1 MSDIAVTYDSEKM
14 TFSWSVTK
22 PGLTED
28 EGLETAV
35 LLSLFSDRIA
45 REDDVLPSGDDR
57 RGWWAD
63 AYADIE
69 GDSWGSRLWLLSREK
84 QTAETLR
91 RAEEYAREALQWLIE
106 DRVVSSVKCSA
117 QIVRTGVLGLTVVM
131 TRGKNLSTKYRF
143 ETFWKNGN

>member
-1 MSDIAVTYDSEKM
+1 MSDIAVIYDPDKS

-22 PGLTED
+22 PGLTQD
-28 EGLETAV
+28 AGLETAV

-63 AYADIE
+63 VYSDIE
-69 GDSWGSRLWLLSREK
+69 GDAWGSRLWLLSREK
-84 QTAETLR
+84 QTSETLR
-91 RAEEYAREALQWLIE
+91 RAEEYASEALQWLID
-106 DRVVSSVKCSA
+106 DRVVSSVKCTA
-117 QIVRTGVLGLTVVM
+117 QIIRTGVLGLTVVM